1 MSRSRSRSDSPD
13 PRGESGSGDSS
24 PTRKPRSSRVATP
37 SGLTTPSPVP
47 RAPQPSRTS
56 ANTPSRGNSATS
68 DRGLAWEDVSDADL
82 TGLARNVDGAPVHT
96 PDDYAA
102 LLGPAVLSHLGRP
115 TSELNSVKTGLRNF
129 FEERQ
134 IDSDGTL
141 AIMSSDATTFDLNL
155 KPVDGL
161 TKPAAMCLQH
171 IAGLVERLRRV
182 DNTLSLAEGV
192 LVPALTEFLLSHE
205 SQHPRRYDAG
215 SSVGRGGN
223 TYPRSNHGSVHA
235 GDTASSSKYLPE
247 IVMPPVPADAFPD
260 VGFQRRVRDT
270 FKQHGVAEFL
280 TNEALCAANERW
292 SESFAAR
299 IIGCF
304 RDSNVLGYLA
314 ISLEDDTNCARVWKS
329 FVAQMTS
336 HDSEAV
342 RFRKFWNELFNLKC
356 EDLDSFPVYFSKFS
370 IALQRLEELGATFLD
385 QKYLGTTIIA
395 RGVLASELQSTL
407 DSCRKSDHGMRKTL
421 KELSNRHQ
429 TLRDKL
435 DLRDSTASSVKSRRA
450 EARIPKKAKKPDS
463 SKVPLVPQ
471 DRIFPMKDFPK
482 NGPENKFHEQTYGQ
496 FKKWF
501 AFKTLVAPK
510 LEEKK
515 EFAEWK
521 PEIFISKDKKKE
533 IHSELDRAKGERKAK
548 ADQRKALRAHR
559 DHLQSDRDYGRSR
572 SRSPYSR
579 DRDRY
584 YYRSRSRSR
593 SPRRDYRASRRSHTE
608 MAWGR
613 SSPRDRGAPI
623 RGSTQGR
630 SLFGAPRYNGG
641 A

>member
-1 MSRSRSRSDSPD
+1 MTRSRSRSDSPD
-13 PRGESGSGDSS
+13 PRGESVSGDSS
-24 PTRKPRSSRVATP
+24 PTTRSSRSSRVATP

-47 RAPQPSRTS
+47 RTSQTSRTS
-56 ANTPSRGNSATS
+56 TNTPSRGNSATS
-68 DRGLAWEDVSDADL
+68 DRGLAWEDATDTDL

-96 PDDYAA
+96 PDEYAA

-141 AIMSSDATTFDLNL
+141 AIMSSDAATFDLTL
-155 KPVDGL
+155 RPVDGL

-182 DNTLSLAEGV
+182 DPTLSLAEGV
-192 LVPALTEFLLSHE
+192 LVPTLTGFLLGHE
-205 SQHPRRYDAG
+205 SHHPRRHDAG
-215 SSVGRGGN
+215 SSGGRRDS
-223 TYPRSNHGSVHA
+223 TYPRSSHGSVHA

-280 TNEALCAANERW
+280 TNEALCVANERW

-314 ISLEDDTNCARVWKS
+314 IELEDDTNCARVWKS

-342 RFRKFWNELFNLKC
+342 RFRKYWNELFNLKC

-395 RGVLASELQSTL
+395 RGVLATELQSTL

-435 DLRDSTASSVKSRRA
+435 DLRDSAASSVSSRRV
-450 EARIPKKAKKPDS
+450 EARIPKKTKKPAS
-463 SKVPLVPQ
+463 SKSDANS
-471 DRIFPMKDFPK
+471 DRIFNMNNFPK
-482 NGPENKFHEQTYGQ
+482 NGPENKFHELNYGQ

-501 AFKTLVAPK
+501 AYKTLKDPSK
-510 LEEKK
+510 EQRK
-515 EFAEWK
+515 EFNEWK
-521 PEIFISKDKKKE
+521 PKLHVSNDVKQDIYSDL
-533 IHSELDRAKGERKAK
+533 HRAKLKQKAK
-548 ADQRKALRAHR
+548 ADERKALRATR
-559 DHLQSDRDYGRSR
+559 DYLQRERDYGRSR

-593 SPRRDYRASRRSHTE
+593 SPRGDYRSSRRSRAE
-608 MAWGR
+608 QAWGR
-613 SSPRDRGAPI
+613 SPSRDRGAPT
-623 RGSTQGR
+623 RGSNQSR
-630 SLFGAPRYNGG
+630 SLFGAPRHNGG